1 MNKFKYVYKCPT
13 ESGMIKLK
21 ISLRDLYKNGL
32 SYRGKPIFVKA
43 HVYSDDEWGVI
54 EYRTNLFAKILNT
67 LLYPLYIIIGG
78 YKDAG
83 KIVMDMWFEVERGQ
97 FSSDSFYF
105 NRDSKV
111 VKYIQQEYL
120 KCQKKS

>member
-1 MNKFKYVYKCPT
+1 MGNFKYVYKCPT
-13 ESGMIKLK
+13 EDGMVKLK
-21 ISLRDLYKNGL
+21 VSLKELQKNGL
-32 SYRGKPIFVKA
+32 NYKGKPIFIKA
-43 HVYSDDEWGVI
+43 HVYSNDKWGVI

-83 KIVMDMWFEVERGQ
+83 KAVMDMWFEVERGN
-97 FSSDSFYF
+97 FSSDNFYF
-105 NRDSKV
+105 NRGDSV
-111 VKYIQQEYL
+111 EKYIQQEYL